1 MPHLIII
8 SGNVNG
14 ATVEVGF
21 FFSQKPLD
29 GFCGPEVPHQT
40 KLSFQ
45 TFFLNY
51 TFIIFLIE
59 PPVFVK
65 PFESAEFVKGSDIV
79 LTGTISGSPP
89 FEISCFLNDKL
100 IRSNKKHQIHVQKD
114 TVTLQISDCDSKDDG
129 TYQCTVANDVGE
141 TACSCQVS
149 LKG

>member
-1 MPHLIII
+1 MLE
-8 SGNVNG
+8 GV
-14 ATVEVGF
+14 
-21 FFSQKPLD
+21 FSKESLD
-29 GFCGPEVPHQT
+29 GFCGPDLPHQM

-45 TFFLNY
+45 ILLLNV

-79 LTGTISGSPP
+79 LTGTVSGSPP

-100 IRSNKKHQIHVQKD
+100 IRSNKKHQIHVQKG
-114 TVTLQISDCDSKDDG
+114 TVTLQISDCDSRDDG
-129 TYQCTVANDVGE
+129 TYRCTVANDAGE
-141 TACSCQVS
+141 TTCSCQVS